1 MADER
6 EPGEGRITT
15 DRDTIESWLTD
26 TEHVPVRRDDRVR
39 FVREAEVT
47 GEHER
52 LDFDEFHDYVD
63 REDMAVIAIGEG
75 DERRFE
81 VVDYDEAIERATLAD
96 EDVEEALLAGETVR
110 SQITE
115 TRVIEREIVETETI
129 ESEIID
135 TEVVDDEVVATQILT
150 QDLTNCTLVDDET
163 IEADLEVTE
172 TVTREVLEELTVE
185 SEVVDTD
192 ITERD
197 TVEADDIEATVDVEG
212 VQRTIL
218 QSDLLGSRR
227 DRSVEREIIDSGA
240 IESEFREEGVVHTK
254 LYRRSVVDDE
264 VAETRRVRAN
274 IFEEEVMES
283 ETISSEIV
291 DADIVE
297 GNNLEEIRFVG
308 VPEEEVMDRETIATE
323 AEERHAATIEGTTS
337 GAEMET
343 TDASARE
350 SDTMA
355 DTEAEVRETDTTGV
369 DDTGTADTHTTA
381 ETETVGAEGD
391 ETTMGDV
398 DTGEDERVLDEDE
411 ELRRMPTE
419 DDRGKPVVDAEGE
432 RVGMVAKVEGNTMYV
447 DPHPSLTDRLKAR
460 LDWGDVDDDAYPLT
474 DESVD
479 AITDDEVRL
488 RIDRAGEDVAEDD
501 YDTRD
506 EDEY

>member
-1 MADER
+1 MAGER
-6 EPGEGRITT
+6 DPGEGRITT
-15 DRDTIESWLTD
+15 DRDTIETWLTD
-26 TEHVPVRRDDRVR
+26 TEHVPVRREGRVR
-39 FVREAEVT
+39 LTREAEVT
-47 GEHER
+47 DEHER
-52 LDFDEFHDYVD
+52 LDFDAFHDYVD
-63 REDMAVIAIGEG
+63 REEMAVIGIGEG
-75 DERRFE
+75 DERRYE
-81 VVDYDEAIERATLAD
+81 IVDYDEAIERATLAD

-129 ESEIID
+129 ESEIVD
-135 TEVVDDEVVATQILT
+135 TQVVDDEVVATQVLT
-150 QDLTNCTLVDDET
+150 QDLTNCTLVDDDT

-197 TVEADDIEATVDVEG
+197 TVEADDVEATVDIEG

-240 IESEFREEGVVHTK
+240 MESELRDEGVIHTT

-264 VAETRRVRAN
+264 MAETRRVRAN
-274 IFEEEVMES
+274 IVEEDVLES
-283 ETISSEIV
+283 ETISSEII
-291 DADIVE
+291 DADVVE
-297 GNNLEEIRFVG
+297 GESLEELQVVG
-308 VPEEEVMDRETIATE
+308 VPEEEVVDRESIVAE
-323 AEERHAATIEGTTS
+323 AEERHAATIEGTTT

-343 TDASARE
+343 TDAAAEE
-350 SDTMA
+350 SDTMT
-355 DTEAEVRETDTTGV
+355 DTETEVRQTDTT
-369 DDTGTADTHTTA
+369 
-381 ETETVGAEGD
+381 EIVGAEGAG
-391 ETTMGDV
+391 TTMDGV
-398 DTGEDERVLDEDE
+398 DTDEDE

-460 LDWGDVDDDAYPLT
+460 LDWGDIDDDAYPLT
-474 DESVD
+474 DESID

-488 RIDRAGEDVAEDD
+488 RIDRAGEDVPEND
-501 YDTRD
+501 YETGD